1 MKSSKQ
7 DQYLGLIRII
17 IQGAK
22 LNVMGS
28 TYYDGSNDIEGIYNK
43 HEYVLNKIS
52 ELQSNNYLEFLDED
66 EERTLNNIIDELG
79 ELDYTNSDNLGTT
92 LMNFFGLLLLKVIE
106 INKKK

>member
-22 LNVMGS
+22 LNVMGA
-28 TYYDGSNDIEGIYNK
+28 TYYDGSNDTEGIYNK
-43 HEYVLNKIS
+43 HVYVLNKIS

-79 ELDYTNSDNLGTT
+79 ELDYTNSDNLGAT
-92 LMNFFGLLLLKVIE
+92 LMNFFGLLLIKVIE
-106 INKKK
+106 INKRK